1 MLSVPEG
8 RSFPKN
14 IAKATADI
22 FMQKADCLVRQKPAQ
37 QQQQQQQT
45 LCGLFPALVGSA
57 GYIHVWGNKSN
68 NYFIAKLSGK

>member
-14 IAKATADI
+14 IAKETADI
-22 FMQKADCLVRQKPAQ
+22 FMQKAGCLVRQKPAQ
-37 QQQQQQQT
+37 QQQQQP

-57 GYIHVWGNKSN
+57 GYIHVWGNKTN
-68 NYFIAKLSGK
+68 N